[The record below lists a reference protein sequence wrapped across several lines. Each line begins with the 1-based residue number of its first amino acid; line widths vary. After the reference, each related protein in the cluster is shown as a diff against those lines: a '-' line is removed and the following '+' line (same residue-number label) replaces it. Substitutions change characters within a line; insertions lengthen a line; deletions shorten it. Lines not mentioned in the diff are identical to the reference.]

1 MKVQIMKLSLLWG
14 LIALCG
20 GLLGCED
27 RVDDVTPPVDEDELV
42 PVSLSFGFADEMGSY
57 TPVPGSRSGLP
68 FRAPVPCSRSVLA
81 SKEALPPS
89 RRANAQHQHTKHQLC
104 CTGQLVQS

>member
-27 RVDDVTPPVDEDELV
+27 RVDDVAPSVDEDGLV

-57 TPVPGSRSGLP
+57 TPVPGSP
-68 FRAPVPCSRSVLA
+68 
-81 SKEALPPS
+81 
-89 RRANAQHQHTKHQLC
+89 RRRHCLLRGEPNAQHQHTKHQLC

>member
-1 MKVQIMKLSLLWG
+1 MKVQIMKLFLLWG

-27 RVDDVTPPVDEDELV
+27 RVDDVAPSVDEDGLV
-42 PVSLSFGFADEMGSY
+42 PVSLSFGFADETGSY
-57 TPVPGSRSGLP
+57 TPVPGSP
-68 FRAPVPCSRSVLA
+68 
-81 SKEALPPS
+81 
-89 RRANAQHQHTKHQLC
+89 RRRHCLLRGEPNTQHQHTKHQLC

>member
-27 RVDDVTPPVDEDELV
+27 RVDDVTPPVNEDGLV
-42 PVSLSFGFADEMGSY
+42 PVFLSFGFADETDGY

-68 FRAPVPCSRSVLA
+68 FRAPVRG
-81 SKEALPPS
+81 EPS
-89 RRANAQHQHTKHQLC
+89 AQHQHAKHRLC
-104 CTGQLVQS
+104 CAGQIV

>member
-27 RVDDVTPPVDEDELV
+27 RVDDVAPSVDEDGLV

-68 FRAPVPCSRSVLA
+68 FRAPVPGS
-81 SKEALPPS
+81 P
-89 RRANAQHQHTKHQLC
+89 RRRHCLLRGEPNAQHQHTKHQLC

>member
-57 TPVPGSRSGLP
+57 TPVPGSRSGL
-68 FRAPVPCSRSVLA
+68 A

-89 RRANAQHQHTKHQLC
+89 RRAQRPTSTHEAPTLLYRTT
-104 CTGQLVQS
+104 CTILKSCNMIRTAII